1 MKSAFLIVA
10 WTAVACAKPA
20 LEYEATVA
28 ARPMVSAVKAGDCV
42 EARRRAAAAPD
53 LEVDSVPRLLKQN
66 PRPFARMPA
75 PVKNQVDKKGAAV
88 KADVVIDTLGR
99 PDMKTFKVVEASNPW
114 LAENIRTSMPKW
126 TFSPAR
132 LAGCKV
138 ARIYKFSATAK
149 PRAQL

>member
-1 MKSAFLIVA
+1 MKLAFLIVA
-10 WTAVACAKPA
+10 CAAAACAGPA
-20 LEYEATVA
+20 LESEAMVA
-28 ARPMVSAVKAGDCV
+28 AHPMVSAVRAGDCV

-66 PRPFARMPA
+66 PRPFVRMPA
-75 PVKNQVDKKGAAV
+75 PIRSQVDKKGAVV

-99 PDMKTFKVVEASNPW
+99 PDMKTFKVLEASNPW

-138 ARIYKFSATAK
+138 PRIYKFSATAK
-149 PRAQL
+149 PRA